1 MSQEDADRPGPS
13 TSGAAEDEPADRGEA
28 TKQLGCRPP
37 SVPRLEQ
44 HLFPHV
50 CITNVQATVHVVETI
65 QDHRLPGGP
74 GVFLAYFPPYKLQNT
89 RSAQKYV
96 KSSAQHAGVGGE
108 ALSASRYNDSF
119 FRHATGR
126 QGERNSAFLDE
137 HQVHS

>member
-89 RSAQKYV
+89 PQCAEVRKIVRRSTQGSEGRPARAQ
-96 KSSAQHAGVGGE
+96 SAIMT
-108 ALSASRYNDSF
+108 R
-119 FRHATGR
+119 
-126 QGERNSAFLDE
+126 FLDTPQADRVSE
-137 HQVHS
+137 IVHF